1 MTEAGETVARW
12 GYRMQIRAR
21 LLVVHGYSCAKA
33 MLSRALLASLYVFGQ
48 DVFLI

>member
-1 MTEAGETVARW
+1 MSEADETFARW

-21 LLVVHGYSCAKA
+21 LLMIHGYLCADA
-33 MLSRALLASLYVFGQ
+33 VFSPALLASLHLFGQ